1 MASNIPIMAKRKANI
16 NNVVNVPICPKVKN
30 IRYYYIIDILFER
43 EREIKEEMYLF
54 LYNLPMP
61 QTTIKSKMTI
71 NKYSIPTNF
80 MT

>member
-30 IRYYYIIDILFER
+30 IRYYYIIVYFIR
-43 EREIKEEMYLF
+43 KRKIKDKTYLS
-54 LYNLPMP
+54 LCNLPMP

-71 NKYSIPTNF
+71 SKYSIPTNF